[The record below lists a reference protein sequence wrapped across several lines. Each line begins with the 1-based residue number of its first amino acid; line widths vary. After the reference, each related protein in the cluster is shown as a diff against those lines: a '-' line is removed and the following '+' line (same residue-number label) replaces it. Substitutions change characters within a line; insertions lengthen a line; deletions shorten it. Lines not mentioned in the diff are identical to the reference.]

1 MAQSKARFLSSLL
14 TTSGFVKDDRSQL
27 AGSDGSIDS
36 ASLPV
41 IANAMLAHSGIT
53 INDLTVALGD
63 SQDLTTTNIAEG
75 TRQYYTTARVDSDV
89 TRQDLNM
96 GGNRVL
102 FANVYSAEGDLPS
115 ASTYHGMFAHVHGT
129 GKGYFAHGGSWHKL
143 LDESSSTTTDLTEG
157 INKYFTEARARASM
171 VQGTGLTY
179 DSASGTISITNT
191 GVTAGTYG
199 SASLVPVFTVNAQG
213 QIDSIGTVSVAGVS
227 SINFDSSNGNFT
239 INTADGQTF
248 LDTITL
254 DPYTTTDLS
263 EGTNQYYTNAR
274 ADARIALQVG
284 ANLDLSQK
292 STSDLSEGS
301 NQYYTDARARA
312 AVSGNKG
319 LSYDT
324 GSGEFNIDSE
334 NVRRMFSATGDLSYD
349 SSTGIFSF
357 DVESVYTKANFD
369 SDFNVA
375 MDSGSTD
382 DLSEGSSNLYYT
394 DTRARNAIGLH
405 DQGGDGS
412 LTYDSASGRF
422 SYTGPSAAE
431 ARAHFSGSTGIT
443 LNSGAISITNSG
455 VSAGTFG
462 SATQV
467 PQFSVNAQGQIDSA
481 KNITIAGVTGVDF
494 DSSNGTITVQTTGGN
509 FTDVITLDPFT
520 TANLTE
526 NTNLY
531 YTDARA
537 RASVSVTDAG
547 GDGSLSY
554 NNSTGVLTYT
564 GPSAAEVRAH
574 LTANKGLSVSNGE
587 FNIDSA
593 NVKGMFSAGGDLSY
607 SNGVFSYTDSDRTA
621 SQIKGLFSG
630 GTGVTYNDGAI
641 SIGQAVGTS
650 DNVQFADVDASGNVV
665 ITGNLTVN
673 GATVTNSATNTTIE
687 DAFIEL

>member
-1 MAQSKARFLSSLL
+1 MHVQTDILEINGAKSGEANTDMAKFY
-14 TTSGFVKDDRSQL
+14 KDSAVELYYNDVLRISTE
-27 AGSDGSIDS
+27 SDG
-36 ASLPV
+36 ASV
-41 IANAMLAHSGIT
+41 VGDFYVGT
-53 INDLTVALGD
+53 DLHVVG
-63 SQDLTTTNIAEG
+63 QFRNVTTTGLAEG
-75 TRQYYTTARVDSDV
+75 T
-89 TRQDLNM
+89 
-96 GGNRVL
+96 
-102 FANVYSAEGDLPS
+102 
-115 ASTYHGMFAHVHGT
+115 
-129 GKGYFAHGGSWHKL
+129 
-143 LDESSSTTTDLTEG
+143 
-157 INKYFTEARARASM
+157 
-171 VQGTGLTY
+171 
-179 DSASGTISITNT
+179 
-191 GVTAGTYG
+191 
-199 SASLVPVFTVNAQG
+199 
-213 QIDSIGTVSVAGVS
+213 
-227 SINFDSSNGNFT
+227 
-239 INTADGQTF
+239 
-248 LDTITL
+248 
-254 DPYTTTDLS
+254 
-263 EGTNQYYTNAR
+263 
-274 ADARIALQVG
+274 
-284 ANLDLSQK
+284 
-292 STSDLSEGS
+292 
-301 NQYYTDARARA
+301 
-312 AVSGNKG
+312 
-319 LSYDT
+319 
-324 GSGEFNIDSE
+324 
-334 NVRRMFSATGDLSYD
+334 
-349 SSTGIFSF
+349 
-357 DVESVYTKANFD
+357 
-369 SDFNVA
+369 
-375 MDSGSTD
+375 
-382 DLSEGSSNLYYT
+382 NLYYT

-431 ARAHFSGSTGIT
+431 TRAHFSGSTGIT

-687 DAFIEL
+687 DALIELGSGNSGANANDLGLILERGSTGNNVFMGWDESIDRVVFATTTATGASTGDLSLTDANVQAANFYGNLTGAVTGNADTATALATGRNFSLTGDVTASAVSFDGTGAVALTTVIDSDGINHLKTDDLPEGSSNLYHTTARARGAISVTDAGGDGSASYNSSTGVITYTGPSASEVRAHFSASSGIDYNSGTGAITADQGEIRGFLSASGDLSYNNSTGVFSFSETYSSAAELLTAIKTVDGATSGLDADLLDGQHGAYYRINVYDASGTLQN